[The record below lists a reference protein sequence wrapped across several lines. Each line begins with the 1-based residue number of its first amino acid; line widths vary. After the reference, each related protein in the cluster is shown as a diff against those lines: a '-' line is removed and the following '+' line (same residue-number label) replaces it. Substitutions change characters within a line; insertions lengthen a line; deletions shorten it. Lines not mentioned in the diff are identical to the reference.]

1 MAQYPSNIDL
11 SNLNGTTGFKISGVG
26 FGDHTGWSVASAGD
40 VNGDGFDDVIV
51 GAPYADANGLDSG
64 AGYVVFG
71 EAGGF
76 SSNINLSSLDGS
88 NGFRI
93 SGAARDDKSGYSVA
107 SAGDVNGD
115 GFADLIIGDPYA
127 NPHGSHS
134 GESYV
139 LFGGASGFGS
149 NIDLSNLDGTN
160 GFKLNGVAANDHTG
174 SSVASAGD
182 LNGDGFDDVIVGA
195 YGANASY
202 VVFGE
207 ASGFAANIDPSSLN
221 GTNGFTISGPGGSNS
236 GFSVASAGDV
246 NGDGL
251 NDLIIGAS
259 GTGVSY
265 VVFGN
270 ASGFASNID
279 LSSLDGTNGFEISGA
294 ATGSPTDFGAFRISV
309 ASAGDVNGDGLA
321 DLIIGA
327 PGANGNYSGA
337 SYVVFGKAGG
347 FASNIDLSS
356 LNGTNGF
363 KISGTTA
370 NDQSG
375 WSVASAGD
383 VNGDGFDDVIV
394 GAAYA
399 DPHAASSGASYVV
412 FGKAGGFA
420 SNIDLSSLNG
430 TNGFKISGA
439 VTLDKSGFSV
449 AAAGD
454 LNGDG
459 FADLIV
465 GAPHPTS
472 NRSGAS
478 YVIFGQ
484 APDTAVTRVGS
495 DASQTISGG
504 AFGDTLLGLGGND
517 VLNGNGGDDNL
528 IGGDGNDVLNGGTGD
543 DVMVGGTGDDTYFVD
558 SQHDI
563 VAEHPGEGTDTVHT
577 TVSYALTP
585 NVEILI
591 ADSNAGLSLIG
602 NDLDNILHGGD
613 GNDRLNGGKGA
624 DQMSGGD
631 GNDTYVVDNSGDA
644 IADTSG
650 FDTVITMVDY
660 TLGDDIERLKAGSG
674 NGLIL
679 TGNDLGNRIIGG
691 AGNDVITGGLGKD
704 VLSGGGGDDVFK
716 YLDIG
721 DSGPDG
727 AHRDTI
733 NDFSA
738 GDRIDLSAIDAI
750 DGGNHDSFT
759 FIGSGKF
766 TAAGQVRFSIT
777 AGGDTLIQANTGG
790 TLSADFAILLKGDHA
805 LTAADF
811 KLS

>member
-356 LNGTNGF
+356 LDGTNGF